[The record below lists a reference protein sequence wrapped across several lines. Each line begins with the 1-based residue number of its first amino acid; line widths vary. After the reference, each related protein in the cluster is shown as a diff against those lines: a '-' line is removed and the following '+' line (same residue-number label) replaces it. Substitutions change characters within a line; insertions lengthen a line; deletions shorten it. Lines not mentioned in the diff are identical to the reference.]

1 MEARELKLPRR
12 EFKLNTALVP
22 VGAQRTPLG

>member
-12 EFKLNTALVP
+12 EFKLNTPRVR
-22 VGAQRTPLG
+22 VGSQRRSLG